1 MHPATEYW
9 LGFFETEHLHPA
21 LKEIVSLFRDLAYF
35 VANSAE
41 NQSTTEAVK
50 ILVRAK
56 DEACRAI
63 VASGALNDRL
73 LPGAKE

>member
-9 LGFFETEHLHPA
+9 LGFFETAHLPA
-21 LKEIVSLFRDLAYF
+21 PLKVVVGNFRQLALE
-35 VANSAE
+35 VADGPA

-50 ILVRAK
+50 TLVRAK

-63 VASGALNDRL
+63 VASGALSN
-73 LPGAKE
+73 PQ